1 MLMATK
7 PIPVR
12 IPEQWL
18 PRIDAV
24 AEKLGTNRS
33 RLIAFS
39 GQTFAE
45 FVERNG
51 GASLPPDWSEIL
63 ADMDGRRHR
72 TPAKGKPAAKKAPVL
87 VLRAGAKKKR

>member
-1 MLMATK
+1 
-7 PIPVR
+7 VR

-24 AEKLGTNRS
+24 AQKLGTNRS

-45 FVERNG
+45 FVEQNG

-72 TPAKGKPAAKKAPVL
+72 KVLKGKAAANGSKKQPVL
-87 VLRAGAKKKR
+87 VLRPGAKKKR